1 MAEIETT
8 PVKDQES
15 QHPIADAWRQTL
27 REIVKAFV
35 EGDFA
40 LTRGIASVSPVAP
53 PPLPISVRI
62 KTTSK
67 LL

>member
-27 REIVKAFV
+27 RGIVKAFV

-40 LTRGIASVSPVAP
+40 LTRGIASVSPVARAMQIACSDTSP
-53 PPLPISVRI
+53 
-62 KTTSK
+62 TTAK
-67 LL
+67 R